1 MQAKNAMAT
10 VRRRK
15 VSVRSSPAAAGVS
28 GTNSA
33 AQIPVGTFDFGDLH
47 RFEPVSWNYGFSRGT
62 PIDRFYIE
70 RFLKRHRA
78 RIRGRV
84 LEVEDRTYTNQFGGK
99 KVTHSDVLHV
109 SPDYGVVTVV
119 ADLTDAPQI
128 PSNHY
133 DCVVLTQTLQY
144 IYDTRAVLRTL
155 RRILRPGGTLLATF
169 PGLSRTSDPVW
180 SASWYWNFTSRSA
193 KRLFGEVF
201 DQRKLEVEGFG
212 NLFVA
217 TAFLYGLVQ
226 ADISEEDFMHNDEG
240 FEITIGVC
248 VRK

>member
-1 MQAKNAMAT
+1 MVH
-10 VRRRK
+10 VRKGK
-15 VSVRSSPAAAGVS
+15 VAVRSLPAAS
-28 GTNSA
+28 GASARKSA
-33 AQIPVGTFDFGDLH
+33 AEIPVGTFDFGDLH
-47 RFEPVSWNYGFSRGT
+47 RFEPVSWNYGFSRGA

-84 LEVEDRTYTNQFGGK
+84 LEVEERTYTNQFGGK

-109 SPDYGVVTVV
+109 SPDHPSATVV

-133 DCVVLTQTLQY
+133 DCLVLTQTLQY

-155 RRILRPGGTLLATF
+155 HRILRPGGTVLATF
-169 PGLSRTSDPVW
+169 PGLSRTSDPLW
-180 SASWYWNFTSRSA
+180 SARWYWNFTSRSA
-193 KRLFGEVF
+193 KRLFGDVF
-201 DQRKLEVEGFG
+201 NQAKLEVKGFG

-226 ADISEEDFMHNDEG
+226 TDIPEEDFMHNDDG

-248 VRK
+248 ARK

>member
-1 MQAKNAMAT
+1 MTAERKRKAKLQ
-10 VRRRK
+10 
-15 VSVRSSPAAAGVS
+15 SFPAAAGIPQS
-28 GTNSA
+28 DSDPHM
-33 AQIPVGTFDFGDLH
+33 PVGAVNFGDLH
-47 RFEPVSWNYGFSRGT
+47 RFEPVSWNYGFSRGA

-84 LEVEDRTYTNQFGGK
+84 LEVEERTYTNQFGGK

-109 SPDYGVVTVV
+109 SPDHPCATVV

-144 IYDTRAVLRTL
+144 IYDTRAVLRTVY
-155 RRILRPGGTLLATF
+155 RILRAGGTLLSTF
-169 PGLSRTSDPVW
+169 PGLSRTSDPLW

-193 KRLFGEVF
+193 KRLFSEVF
-201 DQRKLEVEGFG
+201 GPRKVEVEGFG
-212 NLFVA
+212 NLLVA
-217 TAFLYGLVQ
+217 TAFLHGLVQ
-226 ADISEEDFMHNDEG
+226 ADLSDEDFVYNDDG
-240 FEITIGVC
+240 YEITIGVC
-248 VRK
+248 ARK

>member
-1 MQAKNAMAT
+1 MHSPVT
-10 VRRRK
+10 V
-15 VSVRSSPAAAGVS
+15 GVS
-28 GTNSA
+28 RDHSEA
-33 AQIPVGTFDFGDLH
+33 HIPVGAFRFGDFH
-47 RFEPVSWNYGFSRGT
+47 RFHPVSWNYGFSRGQ

-70 RFLKRHRA
+70 RFLNRHRA

-84 LEVEDRTYTNQFGGK
+84 LEIEERTYTNRFGGK
-99 KVTHSDVLHV
+99 RVTHSDVLHV
-109 SPDYGVVTVV
+109 SPDHPAATVV
-119 ADLTDAPQI
+119 ADLTDAQQI

-155 RRILRPGGTLLATF
+155 LRILRPGGTLLATF
-169 PGLSRTSDPVW
+169 PGLSRTSDPLW

-201 DQRKLEVEGFG
+201 NQRKLKVEGFG

-217 TAFLYGLVQ
+217 TAFLYGLAQ
-226 ADISEEDFMHNDEG
+226 ADISEQDYMHNDEG